1 MLRIT
6 TQSDV
11 AGTTLVVEG
20 RLAGPWVQEAE
31 RCWQEAVVNAQRP
44 VQVRLAAVT
53 FVDDAGRALLA
64 EMHRCGATLAA
75 PLEVEDGAKTSVQL
89 ATLPDDGPT
98 GGYFHLGESLPW

>member
-1 MLRIT
+1 MKLGVMLRIT

-53 FVDDAGRALLA
+53 FVDEAGRALLA
-64 EMHRCGATLAA
+64 EMHRCGAALAA
-75 PLEVEDGAKTSVQL
+75 VGCMTNSIIEEIKREAIKR
-89 ATLPDDGPT
+89 
-98 GGYFHLGESLPW
+98 GERL